1 MSDKTDY
8 GFDLDSILAEFSSD
22 GGAQD
27 TEPPKPARPTKPAE
41 PVKTPAPIPDP
52 APRTAQ
58 PVRRAAE
65 PARPAAP
72 APVPV
77 RTEPKKANAREF
89 DSDFFRYRPE
99 AEKPQR
105 PAKPAVR
112 RAPVIREPEPEPEID
127 EEAVVSPSVRV
138 LLGTLSLLL
147 AVVLLL
153 FVSLNVHPGSEAVSA
168 AAGSAKSDLVGRL
181 NVYMNNAASDALGE
195 LAYIKKQY
203 TIDYSATSAPKP
215 DESRFVTYGID
226 EADKVMDVIEQART
240 FGLLDGQ
247 DVIFDPSVEF
257 YWDSDI
263 RCYCDETIL
272 AICWKEKI
280 NDRVCSFVEVKLA
293 DGSQIRRKLV
303 NDTFGSN
310 EKAVASELSRSA
322 NAVIAMNADYYKYR
336 DLGVCVYQG
345 QLCRYETSC
354 DVLFIDSNGDF
365 RMLRASELGSREDVE
380 QYIADNNIQFSMSF
394 GPILVRDGELQQL
407 TGSYAGG
414 IGEMYEQYSRS
425 GIGQYD
431 KLHYLIATVN
441 HSQDGTPRA
450 TVNQFAEIIYGKGV
464 QNAYNFDGGQTSE
477 VLINNERYNYV
488 DWDNEREVSDILY
501 FATAIPEQEV
511 G

>member
-1 MSDKTDY
+1 M
-8 GFDLDSILAEFSSD
+8 
-22 GGAQD
+22 
-27 TEPPKPARPTKPAE
+27 
-41 PVKTPAPIPDP
+41 
-52 APRTAQ
+52 
-58 PVRRAAE
+58 
-65 PARPAAP
+65 
-72 APVPV
+72 
-77 RTEPKKANAREF
+77 
-89 DSDFFRYRPE
+89 
-99 AEKPQR
+99 
-105 PAKPAVR
+105 
-112 RAPVIREPEPEPEID
+112 
-127 EEAVVSPSVRV
+127 
-138 LLGTLSLLL
+138 
-147 AVVLLL
+147 
-153 FVSLNVHPGSEAVSA
+153 
-168 AAGSAKSDLVGRL
+168 
-181 NVYMNNAASDALGE
+181 
-195 LAYIKKQY
+195 
-203 TIDYSATSAPKP
+203 
-215 DESRFVTYGID
+215 
-226 EADKVMDVIEQART
+226 
-240 FGLLDGQ
+240 
-247 DVIFDPSVEF
+247 
-257 YWDSDI
+257 
-263 RCYCDETIL
+263 
-272 AICWKEKI
+272 
-280 NDRVCSFVEVKLA
+280 KLA

-365 RMLRASELGSREDVE
+365 RMLSASELGSREDVE